1 MNIVLLSVLIP
12 VYNEVKFISNVVDRV
27 ASAVPNIKK
36 EIIII
41 DDGSTDGTREW
52 LVSTFPYIW
61 EDEVFDKG
69 QVVGFLDES
78 KGEFGSHIKRILVL
92 LHKRNKGKGAASR
105 TGFKAALGD
114 VIVIQDADLEYDPR
128 DWEEM
133 LEPIISGQADIVIG
147 SRFYGK
153 PHSVFPLSQYI
164 GNKIITYS
172 VNILTGLRFTDV
184 ESGYKMFKREVIDR
198 IELECDD
205 FGIEVELVIKAAKRG
220 YRIVETAIR
229 YYGRRYEEG
238 KKIRVW
244 DGIKALWY
252 ALKYGLQ
259 RGG

>member
-41 DDGSTDGTREW
+41 DDGSTDGTRDW

-69 QVVGFLDES
+69 QVVNFLDES

-92 LHKRNKGKGAASR
+92 LHKRNKGKGAALR
-105 TGFKAALGD
+105 TGFKAALGN

-153 PHSVFPLSQYI
+153 PHSVVPLPQYI

-172 VNILTGLRFTDV
+172 VNIFTGLWFTDV
-184 ESGYKMFKREVIDR
+184 ESGYKMFKREVIDQ
-198 IELECDD
+198 IELKSDD
-205 FGIEVELVIKAAKRG
+205 FGIEVELVIKAAKKKF
-220 YRIVETAIR
+220 RIVETAIR

-238 KKIRVW
+238 KKIGVW

-252 ALKYGLQ
+252 VLKFSL
-259 RGG
+259 

>member
-1 MNIVLLSVLIP
+1 
-12 VYNEVKFISNVVDRV
+12 
-27 ASAVPNIKK
+27 
-36 EIIII
+36 
-41 DDGSTDGTREW
+41 
-52 LVSTFPYIW
+52 
-61 EDEVFDKG
+61 
-69 QVVGFLDES
+69 
-78 KGEFGSHIKRILVL
+78 L